1 MLSERDVRIK
11 RLFHPEY
18 DKTVIIP
25 VDHGYYLGVP
35 EGLEDPYSIL
45 QMLLEEEVDATIMN
59 YGMIKI
65 TNELFTA
72 RNAPARII
80 AIDNCILSNIPG
92 EPQYFI
98 DFEPGVPVELALKS
112 GFDAVKVLLIWGL
125 DPDSQAGEMKMI
137 SELVRECDRWGM
149 PLIIE
154 PLLMGKHMPSEKRDD
169 PDTIAHASRIAVELG
184 ADILKIQYTG
194 DPDHFRTILERA
206 RIPVII
212 LGGAHMGTPE
222 EMLRTAKDS
231 VAAGGRGIAF
241 GRVVWGYERMREL
254 IRALKEAVYLQADEK
269 ELVKK
274 YNLS

>member
-1 MLSERDVRIK
+1 
-11 RLFHPEY
+11 LFHPKY

-25 VDHGYYLGVP
+25 VDHGYYLGVQ
-35 EGLEDPYSIL
+35 EGLEDPYRVL
-45 QMLLEEEVDATIMN
+45 QKLLEEEVDATILN
-59 YGMIKI
+59 YGLIKI

-72 RNAPARII
+72 RGAPARII
-80 AIDNCILSNIPG
+80 AIDNCILSNVPG

-112 GFDAVKVLLIWGL
+112 GFDAIKVLLIWGL
-125 DPDSQAGEMKMI
+125 DPDSQAREMKMI

-154 PLLMGKHMPSEKRDD
+154 PLFMGKYMPQEKRND

-194 DPDHFRTILERA
+194 DPEHFGSIVERA

-212 LGGAHMGTPE
+212 LGGAHMGNPE
-222 EMLRTAKDS
+222 EILRTARDC
-231 VAAGGRGIAF
+231 VAAGGSGIAF
-241 GRVVWGYERMREL
+241 GRVVWGYGRMREL
-254 IRALKEAVYLQADEK
+254 VRALKEAVYLQTDEK

-274 YNLS
+274 YNLV